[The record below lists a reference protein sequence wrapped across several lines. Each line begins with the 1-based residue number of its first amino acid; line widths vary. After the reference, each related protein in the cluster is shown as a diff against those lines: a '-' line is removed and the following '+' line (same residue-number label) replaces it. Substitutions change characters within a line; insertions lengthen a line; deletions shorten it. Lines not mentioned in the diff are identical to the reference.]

1 MRNQNIYLIARYVAL
16 PKDPKQTSKAGYMT
30 NPDNIRYDE
39 QLTIARGMK
48 DKYLKNQVVLD
59 LTEEKIVKNSFKSGS
74 SFEEL
79 FGHYLDAYNSYIT
92 ESIDK
97 LNGTTPVKS

>member
-16 PKDPKQTSKAGYMT
+16 PKDPRQTSKPGYMT

-59 LTEEKIVKNSFKSGS
+59 LTEEKIIKNSFRSNA

-79 FGHYLDAYNSYIT
+79 FGHYLEAYNSYIT

-97 LNGTTPVKS
+97 LNGTLQAK